1 MKEDKSQLNLKCK
14 IERNEVILKHFLK
27 PVTYNF
33 VSQDSNHPKPQ
44 EVNDLHIYKENIKN
58 GQISLSLYNQEF
70 HYWKSNYQV
79 NFCTPNDY
87 RVSKQTL
94 PSTFCFFEASI
105 MFSISHSI

>member
-79 NFCTPNDY
+79 NFCTPCSWKSVY
-87 RVSKQTL
+87 YH
-94 PSTFCFFEASI
+94 I
-105 MFSISHSI
+105 